1 MKTDSEDLEMRDL
14 LRKAVPAPGTR
25 AYEDWEDV
33 LSRAGVRRQTRTRPL
48 WCRRWALAVAAG
60 TLMLAAGAGIAAV
73 TVEPWW
79 EDAPPAVNPKVVDW
93 QLAPGDG
100 TGFPATADR
109 SRARTVAKEDGAALV
124 AAPIGRGGYC
134 VIPSLPGSPNL
145 GFSCVYQL
153 DDEFRSYARP
163 PSAGTPRWI
172 VYGRITDPEAATLDL
187 SEAAGVPFEVALQ
200 RGGFFLANVPEG
212 RWNELSGQAGRGR
225 ILDASGQTL
234 RSGCV
239 NWGPSPHRSG
249 AGLGR
254 YAFWSES
261 DGPCRPRPLP
271 VRPRIDL
278 DRAKRLVSLTLTSE
292 YSIWEKGTVVAVW
305 RAPTQGGG
313 ECVYVAPAS
322 PRPTG
327 VSQRLPS
334 GPGSCRTAAPQ
345 RPPSEKPFGS
355 MMFSVDSAGLL
366 MGEVSPAS
374 GIVRVEL
381 RAGNHATELP
391 FSNGYFLGQL
401 PEGGSPG
408 TFPPGGPFT
417 IVGYDAAGEK
427 IGSIDLEEFHRQA
440 TPP

>member
-14 LRKAVPAPGTR
+14 LREAVPAPATR
-25 AYEDWEDV
+25 AYEDWKDV
-33 LSRAGVRRQTRTRPL
+33 LARAGVPPQTRSRPL
-48 WCRRWALAVAAG
+48 WRRRWAMAVAAG
-60 TLMLAAGAGIAAV
+60 TLMIAAGAAIAAV

-100 TGFPATADR
+100 GFPAAADR
-109 SRARTVAKEDGAALV
+109 ARARTVAREDGAALV

-134 VIPSLPGSPNL
+134 LIPSLPGSPAL

-153 DDEFRSYARP
+153 GDEFRSYARP

-187 SEAAGVPFEVALQ
+187 SEAAGVPFEVELQ
-200 RGGFFLANVPEG
+200 RGGFFLANVPQS
-212 RWNELSGQAGRGR
+212 RWSELSGQAGRGR
-225 ILDASGQTL
+225 ILDASGETL

-249 AGLGR
+249 AGRSR
-254 YAFWSES
+254 YAFWSED
-261 DGPCRPRPLP
+261 DGPCRPQP
-271 VRPRIDL
+271 VPVPPRVDL
-278 DRAKRLVSLTLTSE
+278 DRAKRLVSLTLTLD
-292 YSIWEKGTVVAVW
+292 YSIWKKGTVVAVW
-305 RAPTQGGG
+305 RAPTQGAG
-313 ECVYVAPAS
+313 ECVYVGAAS

-355 MMFSVDSAGLL
+355 MTFSLDSGGLV
-366 MGEVSPAS
+366 MGEVSPGS
-374 GIVRVEL
+374 GIVRIEL
-381 RAGNHATELP
+381 RAGNGATELP

-408 TFPPGGPFT
+408 KFPPEGPFT
-417 IVGYDAAGEK
+417 IVGYDAAGKE
-427 IGSIDLEEFHRQA
+427 IGSIDLEEAHRQA